1 MVKNPPANA
10 RDTEDVDL
18 ILGLGRFP
26 GGGSGNPLPYS
37 CLESLVDRGPWWA
50 TARGVPK
57 NGTRQGLNTNI
68 AAECLMVPRV
78 TRI

>member
-26 GGGSGNPLPYS
+26 GGGNATHCRILAWKVSWTEDSGGLQPVGS
-37 CLESLVDRGPWWA
+37 QRMGHDRD
-50 TARGVPK
+50 
-57 NGTRQGLNTNI
+57 
-68 AAECLMVPRV
+68 
-78 TRI
+78 